1 MKIKIKQ
8 GFPYYHGGC
17 KRVDYVDGSEIDADD
32 EEMIA
37 VAISEGWATLVDNPA
52 ENKAHKIA
60 PENKKA
66 K

>member
-1 MKIKIKQ
+1 MKLKIKQ
-8 GFPYYHGGC
+8 SFPYYHGGC
-17 KRVDYVDGSEIDADD
+17 KRVDYVEGAEVDVDD

-37 VAISEGWATLVDNPA
+37 VAVAEGWATKADNPA